1 MHSSS
6 LNLDVMIM
14 LVIVRITNFADRV
27 YPFGY
32 FWLQATQNNLR
43 GEILSGSET
52 TQTGIQTHCLLIEIT
67 HLIARLT
74 EAQVLYASGQKEFSE
89 RQSDR

>member
-14 LVIVRITNFADRV
+14 LEIVRITNFADRV

-52 TQTGIQTHCLLIEIT
+52 ICLIPVAL
-67 HLIARLT
+67 
-74 EAQVLYASGQKEFSE
+74 GFSPE
-89 RQSDR
+89 TLCK

>member
-1 MHSSS
+1 MHSRS

-32 FWLQATQNNLR
+32 WLQATQNNLK
-43 GEILSGSET
+43 GDFLSGSET
-52 TQTGIQTHCLLIEIT
+52 TQP
-67 HLIARLT
+67 RLGFKLT
-74 EAQVLYASGQKEFSE
+74 VF
-89 RQSDR
+89 